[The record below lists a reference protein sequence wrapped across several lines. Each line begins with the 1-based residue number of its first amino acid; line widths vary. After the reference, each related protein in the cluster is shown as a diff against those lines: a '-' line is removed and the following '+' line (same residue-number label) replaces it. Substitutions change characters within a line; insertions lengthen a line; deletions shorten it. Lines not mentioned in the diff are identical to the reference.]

1 MAATVVKEIRQ
12 GHFFLDVLAIANHF
26 VTMPEKQTM
35 TAPEVA
41 RACEVDQK
49 SIWNWMRQGKA
60 PRHTKTPGGMAKF
73 QVAAVARWMSENKF
87 RVPRELRKYLGK
99 QHQIKEEL
107 LAAVEEMDHADR
119 ESLLAEYKRW
129 LEMRRRPAVV
139 ACVAPYACPC
149 WDCTRRDGVGR

>member
-1 MAATVVKEIRQ
+1 MVKGDLAGRVSTAAPVVKEIRQ
-12 GHFFLDVLAIANHF
+12 GHFFLDVLGVANH
-26 VTMPEKQTM
+26 VAAMPDKHTM

-73 QVAAVARWMSENKF
+73 PIAAVARWMRENNF
-87 RVPRELRKYLGK
+87 RVPVELRKYLGR

-129 LEMRRRPAVV
+129 LAVRS
-139 ACVAPYACPC
+139 
-149 WDCTRRDGVGR
+149 T